1 MGQIENSLVDLNH
14 LKIKAA
20 EYFFGILFI
29 SSFVFIGAYIWDD
42 RINLIP
48 WMVIPVSIPYGL
60 LFYKV
65 RSTKNYSWVL
75 IGLAFFMVSMPL
87 LKFVTEPLYL
97 IDAFI
102 IIMMSSFA
110 FSLLKRKHALVL
122 VLIHVGIYYFAALI
136 VYFYKPFNIIY
147 TSDNLASIL
156 IGSLVCL
163 FAAIF
168 ISYSFSKKNEEM
180 IDELKH
186 TSEKLSRSNNDQS
199 FLMNVIIHDVNNSLM
214 KILMRTDL
222 FGVKKELDRDEDFI
236 KLKNQI
242 GELDILMKNLIAMRN
257 LSDLD
262 PEKVIRLIPVSDIFY
277 KIDLIFRSRAEMK
290 KIHLDFYQM
299 NADEKIEVEPVSFV
313 YQILNNLVDNAI
325 KFAQP
330 ETVVRICF
338 VSNDDQ
344 QVFQIE
350 NHCSSV
356 HRENIEKLTSN
367 QKLESIDGSLKERGS
382 GIGHTIVQEFCEIFG
397 YKHSVEFIAREDD
410 LHVKNCIK
418 IK

>member
-290 KIHLDFYQM
+290 KIQ
-299 NADEKIEVEPVSFV
+299 
-313 YQILNNLVDNAI
+313 
-325 KFAQP
+325 
-330 ETVVRICF
+330 
-338 VSNDDQ
+338 
-344 QVFQIE
+344 
-350 NHCSSV
+350 
-356 HRENIEKLTSN
+356 
-367 QKLESIDGSLKERGS
+367 
-382 GIGHTIVQEFCEIFG
+382 
-397 YKHSVEFIAREDD
+397 
-410 LHVKNCIK
+410 
-418 IK
+418 